1 MKGPVAR
8 DSIGR
13 CTPGNDLYA
22 MIRNPTA
29 RVAPVVKPVDTIR
42 SSRLRLERE
51 ATAKIGKFMQNFLV
65 VARAGK
71 YIFLAF
77 TLPPYLLLYGLP
89 KWMVENT
96 VPLLFYFSLKPFQMM
111 HHKLRHTLKSH
122 ETSKNA
128 IHNMKNL
135 FSHAFKHTIEYI
147 QWIQRT
153 SQALFVHLKHSM
165 VALSYRL
172 LQPYLPIM
180 QRSIQTAEAVTKM
193 LLQKTYQRGDKQV
206 EMARQFASLMWKI
219 VKEEFS
225 GSLNLYIN
233 DLKVRFNAFK
243 KYLKKQ
249 IEKPRLEIQRFN
261 DNLIHQLK
269 RINETLQTLGLKI
282 SKHVEIMASTVV
294 NVTLPFIGWA
304 RPQIQWSVN
313 LFQSGRAKLNHH
325 LTHLSSIIQ
334 NLTLSALKASR
345 FSQHLMVNWAKD
357 VFKIIVPRFIKQFF
371 NPKGGF
377 KQKRQQMLEFFLG
390 KAKKIQGG
398 AKQLLSSA
406 LEASK
411 KGLFKLLQKFYTF
424 IFLIGKQLKELP
436 MRLTKAIF
444 SGYLFACNSFV
455 QINHL
460 MRWFFILSY
469 VLVRLAWQEL
479 REIAGRIFESDSFK
493 KI

>member
-22 MIRNPTA
+22 MIRNPMA
-29 RVAPVVKPVDTIR
+29 KVASVAKPVDTIR

-89 KWMVENT
+89 KWVVENT
-96 VPLLFYFSLKPFQMM
+96 VPLLFHLSLKPFQMM
-111 HHKLRHTLKSH
+111 HHKLRHALKSH
-122 ETSKNA
+122 EASKNV
-128 IHNMKNL
+128 IHSIKNL
-135 FSHAFKHTIEYI
+135 FSHAFKHTAEYI

-165 VALSYRL
+165 VALGYRL

-193 LLQKTYQRGDKQV
+193 LLQKTYQRGDKQA
-206 EMARQFASLMWKI
+206 ELAREFALLMWKI
-219 VKEEFS
+219 AKEEFA
-225 GSLNLYIN
+225 GPLNLYIN
-233 DLKVRFNAFK
+233 DLKAKFNTFK
-243 KYLKKQ
+243 KHLKKQ
-249 IEKPRLEIQRFN
+249 VEKPRLEIQKFN

-269 RINETLQTLGLKI
+269 RINETLHTLGLKI
-282 SKHVEIMASTVV
+282 SKHAEIMTLTVV
-294 NVTLPFIGWA
+294 NAALPFIGWA
-304 RPQIQWSVN
+304 KPQIQRSVN
-313 LFQSGRAKLNHH
+313 LFQTGRAKLNHH
-325 LTHLSSIIQ
+325 LTHLSSIMQ
-334 NLTLSALKASR
+334 SLTLSALKASR
-345 FSQHLMVNWAKD
+345 FSQHLIVNSVKD
-357 VFKIIVPRFIKQFF
+357 VFKVIVPRFVKQFF
-371 NPKGGF
+371 NPEGGF

-390 KAKKIQGG
+390 KVKKIPGF
-398 AKQLLSSA
+398 AKQLLSNA

-411 KGLFKLLQKFYTF
+411 KGLFKFLQKFYKF

-436 MRLTKAIF
+436 MRLAKAIF
-444 SGYLFACNSFV
+444 RSYLFARNSFV

-479 REIAGRIFESDSFK
+479 REIAGRILESYSFK
-493 KI
+493 KN